1 MDRETAIKIL
11 RHQLWRI
18 GKSNGEQ
25 LWAHEYAAWHI
36 FNRLMD
42 ANVFPALGPQR
53 KEIMEVACLVHDL
66 KKSTPWNQEIL
77 KGNTDIENLV
87 ELYKK
92 EWKKKRVVISER
104 EIDSIRKLFNKGKT
118 DHQIESDRDKE
129 FFLIPYLKKI
139 KEKELITFEL
149 SEENVNAI
157 FDIIKHHFL
166 KEEDI
171 SKSNL
176 PGFGNYILLLKYCDQ
191 LASMEHIDVNTID
204 RLRQINKVGRK
215 LFDMTYVTISRD
227 FGPATCLIL
236 NKIIEIYE
244 ENNWIPLLIYEDGCI
259 FVGNDTEIPDKEF
272 LIKKVYDKF
281 LEASLDL
288 LPIIPGPKRNLV
300 GIGEDHPLRFIESH
314 KERVIS
320 DLNKSNA
327 PSIFFKFLVE
337 ILINAGYKN
346 DKTKANF
353 PALGALFGLATG
365 TTGIPKA
372 AKRWLEFKKEELPK
386 KEDGK
391 VDKGPALN
399 YIFDNV
405 SIDEIIPSE
414 LLEKLDIESKK
425 LKEYQSEELY
435 KILTGMAGLFDK
447 DCERDVGIKSYLNEV
462 ISLEEEIDFRKVA
475 LGRFEAYK
483 RYKHRPSDSKGICEI
498 CGSTV
503 TQKPGPDFAAG
514 QIQAFTQLKAASN
527 VPRQVC
533 PLCAYDNSLLR
544 QGLGKYV
551 PINLKIYS
559 KISPAFEKTTW
570 ENIIKP
576 LKDGVIRPQNITDMA
591 EVFEIPFPKVPL
603 LLGKSD
609 YEITDIASTKT
620 GNETIFR
627 LESKKK
633 KDFSPKDYKAKYRSL
648 YHILNLLGFRVS
660 IGAEEQVGLFG
671 EQEIT
676 TRENYNKS
684 LATILLSSIMDKSQ
698 KKYIFAENLLN
709 NSPSVALKFAAET
722 QKGNNLKMNEDFA
735 TRFFK
740 FLYNSGIELYKLN
753 GGTYKMDDLLKDAEF
768 FAEGIPKYCE
778 WDWSKWSKSYS
789 RHMATKP
796 VSQALNEMLQG
807 RSFDMALTKFMSNI
821 RTNISKDK
829 EKSEK
834 ATVDVNDLSKFVEGT
849 KNRLMKYYELRDQ
862 NISAFIR
869 AKNALTSAIFVF
881 VRYDKLKEVV
891 K

>member
-1 MDRETAIKIL
+1 MDKENALRIL
-11 RHQLWRI
+11 RYQLWKI

-25 LWAHEYAAWHI
+25 LWAHEYSVWHL
-36 FNRLMD
+36 FNQLMN
-42 ANVFPALGPQR
+42 ARVFPLLDPLER
-53 KEIMEVACLVHDL
+53 KIMEVACLVHDY

-77 KGNTDIENLV
+77 KRNTDIDNLV
-87 ELYKK
+87 ELYK
-92 EWKKKRVVISER
+92 EWWKKKRVVIRKSEL
-104 EIDSIRKLFNKGKT
+104 DSVRKLFNKGKT

-139 KEKELITFEL
+139 KKKDLITFEL

-166 KEEDI
+166 KGKDI
-171 SKSNL
+171 SKSNF

-204 RLRQINKVGRK
+204 RLRQVNTIGRK
-215 LFDMTYVTISRD
+215 LFDLTYVTISRD
-227 FGPATCLIL
+227 FGPSTCLIL

-244 ENNWIPLLIYEDGCI
+244 ENNWVPLLIYEDGCI
-259 FVGNDTEIPDKEF
+259 FVGNGVEIPDKEF
-272 LIKKVYDKF
+272 LTKRVCDKF
-281 LEASLDL
+281 FEEYMKVQPISL
-288 LPIIPGPKRNLV
+288 GPKTNFV
-300 GIGEDHPLRFIESH
+300 GVSKDHPLMFIESH
-314 KERVIS
+314 KEKLIS
-320 DLNKSNA
+320 NLNKSYA
-327 PSIFFKFLVE
+327 PNTFFKLLTE
-337 ILINAGYKN
+337 ILEVKSNCKIRKDYPVL
-346 DKTKANF
+346 DV
-353 PALGALFGLATG
+353 LVSLTG
-365 TTGIPKA
+365 GNRGIPEAVK
-372 AKRWLEFKKEELPK
+372 KWLELRKEELPK

-391 VDKGPALN
+391 VDKSPALEH
-399 YIFDNV
+399 IFNNV
-405 SIDEIIPSE
+405 ATDEIIPSK
-414 LLEKLDIESKK
+414 LLKKLDIESKK

-435 KILTGMAGLFDK
+435 KILTGLAGLFDK
-447 DCERDVGIKSYLNEV
+447 DTERDIGIKSYLNEV
-462 ISLEEEIDFRKVA
+462 ISLEEEINFRKVA
-475 LGRFEAYK
+475 LERFDAYK
-483 RYKHRPSDSKGICEI
+483 RYKGHPRNPKGVCEI

-503 TQKPGPDFAAG
+503 TGKAGSDFTT
-514 QIQAFTQLKAASN
+514 IQAFTQIKADPN
-527 VPRQVC
+527 IPRQVC

-544 QGLGKYV
+544 QGLGNGV
-551 PINLKIYS
+551 PIYLKIYS

-576 LKDGVIRPQNITDMA
+576 LKDGVIRPQSISDMA
-591 EVFEIPFPKVPL
+591 DVFGIPFPKVPL

-648 YHILNLLGFRVS
+648 YHIMNLLGFEVS

-671 EQEIT
+671 EEEIT

-709 NSPSVALKFAAET
+709 NSPSVALKFVAET
-722 QKGNNLKMNEDFA
+722 QKGKNFLKMKEDFA
-735 TRFFK
+735 ISFFE
-740 FLYNSGIELYKLN
+740 FLYNSGIELYKLD
-753 GGTYKMDDLLKDAEF
+753 GGAYKMDDLLKDAEF

-778 WDWSKWSKSYS
+778 WDWSKWNKSYS

-796 VSQALNEMLQG
+796 VSQALNEILQG
-807 RSFDMALTKFMSNI
+807 RSFDMAFTKFMSNI

-834 ATVDVNDLSKFVEGT
+834 ATIDVNDLAKFVEGT
-849 KNRLMKYYELRDQ
+849 KNRLMKYYELRGQ
-862 NISAFIR
+862 NISSFIR

-881 VRYDKLKEVV
+881 TRYDKLKEVV